1 MQKTTVSMFL
11 FVLLTLT
18 LTQLAVAQWQDNI
31 VTNQT
36 TENIY
41 IVDSTLR
48 GRNSSGSIPAGHRTT
63 GFHRIQPD
71 EQRAFRAWSNNPI
84 YFQIWKGGRAIKPLS
99 STQTVSAWVHPNRGF
114 TVVTESAISTPV
126 SAAQIRYTNRS
137 RNELERQDGF
147 IRYKNASRITVTS
160 GWVNV
165 SQPLPPPDDDN
176 AQPADGTQ
184 IMITAFRQD
193 GSKLQTSELNSGA
206 DIDLVIKVTH
216 NGNVFPN
223 NIVTLSTEGL
233 STKPKLAAKDI
244 IGPDGSVLTKGRE
257 GETLK
262 VVTDE
267 EGKVEAAMRL
277 DLVATGQLKF
287 IAKATGVP
295 GEAAI
300 TEELSYNV
308 VPGAGARA
316 DYVRITPGS
325 IVQGGVVE
333 PKGGNFSSGKIP
345 LTFTIEAEAGNP
357 LPGATFLV
365 KVSRSSGSVAAEFEF
380 SGKDVKDDKTE
391 ISLDTDSSGTAS
403 ATLLLKNGSSGKLN
417 VVVRIAKLVDGRATI
432 ADLGSKP
439 ITVAQTPKTLEVSIV
454 PDTSG
459 ANDSSSRITSGNTAT
474 VTATV
479 RSRNGNRM
487 PGALVRFSEDHH
499 AIGFSETFPTTGSN
513 GEASSTLK
521 TGSSGTATFD
531 VTVLGVSPRRFTI
544 TVADRIKTESQTRR
558 FQSNKRCKKVSVFG
572 LFEID
577 TKLVRTGGYYTTTK
591 VFEFGG
597 TIVNASVSTDVDWE
611 DGPFVDE
618 GHSERNYSF
627 SGREVK
633 VEVRYKPWCSE
644 PTSIDVTVTAS
655 YIDNAGQPSA
665 PSLQPQLRH
674 ETDALSAVWQD
685 LSQVPSES
693 ALLPNYPNPFNPE
706 TWLPYH
712 LAEPAEVTLSIYSAD
727 GRLVRTLA
735 LGHQP
740 AGIYENKSRAAY
752 WDGRNAVG
760 ERVASGLYFYTLTA
774 GDFAATGKMLIRK

>member
-36 TENIY
+36 AENIY
-41 IVDSTLR
+41 IVESTLR

-71 EQRAFRAWSNNPI
+71 EQRAFRAWANNPI

-99 STQTVSAWVHPNRGF
+99 STQTVSAWVHPNQGF

-126 SAAQIRYTNRS
+126 SAAQIRYTSRS
-137 RNELERQDGF
+137 RNELEQRDGF
-147 IRYKNASRITVTS
+147 IRYANGARISVTS
-160 GWVNV
+160 AWVPV
-165 SQPLPPPDDDN
+165 VVEPVVVEPVVAETPPP
-176 AQPADGTQ
+176 PAAGGTQ

-244 IGPDGSVLTKGRE
+244 LGPDGSVLTKGRE

-295 GEAAI
+295 GEAAV

-316 DYVRITPGS
+316 HSVRITPGS
-325 IVQGGVVE
+325 IVKQGVVE

-345 LTFTIEAEAGNP
+345 LTFTLTSEAGNP

-380 SGKDVKDDKTE
+380 PGQGVKDDKTE
-391 ISLDTDSSGTAS
+391 ISLDSNRDGKAS
-403 ATLLLKNGSSGKLN
+403 ATLLLTNGSSGKLN

-432 ADLGSKP
+432 ADLGSLP
-439 ITVAQTPKTLEVSIV
+439 ITVAQTPSSFSVSVEKT
-454 PDTSG
+454 T
-459 ANDSSSRITSGNTAT
+459 ITSGETAR
-474 VTATV
+474 VTATL
-479 RSRNGNRM
+479 RSRNGTPMSGEYVKFYEHNSHNLEFTS
-487 PGALVRFSEDHH
+487 PNKKTNS
-499 AIGFSETFPTTGSN
+499 S
-513 GEASSTLK
+513 GEASSTLL
-521 TGSSGTATFD
+521 TGNKNSGATI
-531 VTVLGVSPRRFTI
+531 TVSADGVSPKSYTIIVVPDIRTTTEYFSDEGKRIGAFTKNYYQYRKKRVRFPGRVVSATW
-544 TVADRIKTESQTRR
+544 RSES
-558 FQSNKRCKKVSVFG
+558 SNAVVTKKELRV
-572 LFEID
+572 L
-577 TKLVRTGGYYTTTK
+577 YTTE
-591 VFEFGG
+591 V
-597 TIVNASVSTDVDWE
+597 TI
-611 DGPFVDE
+611 
-618 GHSERNYSF
+618 
-627 SGREVK
+627 
-633 VEVRYKPWCSE
+633 RYKILAKTWPLAW
-644 PTSIDVTVTAS
+644 IRVWVTAD
-655 YIDNAGQPSA
+655 YEWLAPYPSA
-665 PSLQPQLRH
+665 PALQPQLRP
-674 ETDALSAVWQD
+674 ETDPLSAVWQD

-712 LAEPAEVTLSIYSAD
+712 LAEPAEVTLSIYSA
-727 GRLVRTLA
+727 GGQLVRTLA

-740 AGIYENKSRAAY
+740 AGIYASKSRAAY

-760 ERVASGLYFYTLTA
+760 ERVASGVYFYTLTA
-774 GDFAATGKMLIRK
+774 GDFAATEKMLIMK